1 MQIIIKFGELTLKKG
16 HRAMFLH
23 QLYENIKKALQEFNL
38 TIIKYFDYILVNNV
52 TKENQDPICH
62 ILSLLPGISK
72 FYFLLIFDA
81 KLSVPEL
88 ATQIINTND
97 NLNKQIKFRVSV
109 KRVNKQYSIL
119 SMDFAKMLASCI
131 LKQKNNLQ
139 VDLTNYDEEVYVEI
153 HKDGFFVLSHP
164 YAGIGGL
171 PVSKENKTL
180 CLISGGIDSP
190 VAAKLMLKKGFHL
203 DFITFISPPYTSK
216 EAKQKTIKLAKL
228 ITLNNKLCNSKL
240 YIVNFTQLQNEIS
253 HISNQSYKINLMRRS
268 FFRIASHL
276 CKYLKIWSITTGES
290 LGQVASQTFYSMQ
303 TISNVLNPLLL
314 IFRPLLCF
322 DKLEIIKL
330 ATFYQTYPISI
341 EPYPDSCSLFAP
353 ENPVTEPNVATALA
367 LEAEIPLLTGLEEN
381 ASLKENIEVINLCE

>member
-38 TIIKYFDYILVNNV
+38 PIIKHFDYILVNDI
-52 TKENQDPICH
+52 TKSNQDAICH

-81 KLSVPEL
+81 KLSVQEL
-88 ATQIINTND
+88 ATQIIGTNN
-97 NLNKQIKFRVSV
+97 NLNKKIKFRVSV
-109 KRVNKQYSIL
+109 KRVNKQYPIT

-131 LKQKNNLQ
+131 LKQTNNLQ
-139 VDLTNYDEEVYVEI
+139 VDLINYDEEVYVEI

-164 YAGIGGL
+164 YNGIGGL
-171 PVSKENKTL
+171 PVSKDNRTL

-203 DFITFISPPYTSK
+203 DFVTFISPPYTSE

-353 ENPVTEPNVATALA
+353 ANPVTNPNVSTALA

-381 ASLKENIEVINLCE
+381 ASLKENIEVVNLCE

>member
-276 CKYLKIWSITTGES
+276 CKYLKI
-290 LGQVASQTFYSMQ
+290 
-303 TISNVLNPLLL
+303 
-314 IFRPLLCF
+314 
-322 DKLEIIKL
+322 
-330 ATFYQTYPISI
+330 
-341 EPYPDSCSLFAP
+341 
-353 ENPVTEPNVATALA
+353 
-367 LEAEIPLLTGLEEN
+367 
-381 ASLKENIEVINLCE
+381 